1 MTEPHTITKWL
12 HKLREGDE
20 SALEQLM
27 PLLYDD
33 LHQIARQR
41 LYRERPNHTLGA
53 TALVNEMYLKLIKQQ
68 KLNLEDRNDFFAIAS
83 RTMRNILVDYA
94 RTKKRIKRG
103 GDAVKVSLQ
112 DVEGFLSD
120 KEATEVL
127 ALDAA
132 LDRLATH
139 DERASKVVQYRFFG
153 GLTLQETADA
163 LGLSLR
169 TVQRSWTLARAWL
182 RKEISPD
189 LL

>member
-1 MTEPHTITKWL
+1 M
-12 HKLREGDE
+12 
-20 SALEQLM
+20 
-27 PLLYDD
+27 
-33 LHQIARQR
+33 
-41 LYRERPNHTLGA
+41 
-53 TALVNEMYLKLIKQQ
+53 
-68 KLNLEDRNDFFAIAS
+68 
-83 RTMRNILVDYA
+83 DYA